1 MLGAASSEDAATE
14 DEVRSMLD
22 PELTAA
28 LEHLDSTCIQA
39 MLEDEGEVPP
49 LQSANAANAA
59 SPAHTPADAASASEQ
74 TPLTKLLGSSLL
86 AWRGTLRT
94 LGYDDVTDYSNIDE
108 ASRAEHR
115 LPPGWKFGTTRTAR
129 NHPPLHL
136 YNHSIH

>member
-94 LGYDDVTDYSNIDE
+94 LGYDGN
-108 ASRAEHR
+108 ARAVCICSFGW
-115 LPPGWKFGTTRTAR
+115 PPPPIP
-129 NHPPLHL
+129 HPPHPGAFFALSAGAHDK
-136 YNHSIH
+136 YF